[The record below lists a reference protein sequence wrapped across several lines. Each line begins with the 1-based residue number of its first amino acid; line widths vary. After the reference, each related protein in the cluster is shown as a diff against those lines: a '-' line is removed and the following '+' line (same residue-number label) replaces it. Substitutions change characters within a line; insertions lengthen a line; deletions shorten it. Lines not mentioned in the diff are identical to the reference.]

1 MIVYLIRNKANG
13 KCYVGKS
20 TRDLHTRWLEHI
32 RHGRNGRPGAL
43 YFDLQ
48 MMGAEFFELRILF
61 ESTQESEIAAME
73 RHFITLFQCVE
84 SGYNTAA
91 QSYGGNYSHHRNAR
105 AKLSKTHRARIA
117 QRVGKVWAERKRVT
131 KCA

>member
-1 MIVYLIRNKANG
+1 MIVYLIRNTVNS

-20 TRDLHTRWLEHI
+20 TRDLKTRWLEHI

-61 ESTQESEIAAME
+61 ESTQETEIAAME
-73 RHFITLFQCVE
+73 RHFIELFRCVE
-84 SGYNTAA
+84 SGYNCAA
-91 QSYGGNYSHHRNAR
+91 QSYGGNYQHHRSTR
-105 AKLSKTHRARIA
+105 AKLSKAHRARIA
-117 QRVGKVWAERKRVT
+117 KQVGKVWAERKRAAA
-131 KCA
+131 CA